1 MASAVDV
8 TTSVPA
14 IANKVAIKN
23 VRIFDGSRITE
34 PRTVVIENGLIGS
47 DRDGAEVIDGE
58 DNILIPGL
66 IDCHIHLL
74 GEADL
79 DAMASWGV
87 TTGLGMAEWPPS
99 MHQSLRNKR
108 GLTDIRSPGLP
119 ATCVGSL
126 HSKILPLPPEKL
138 VTGPGDAEAFV
149 ADRVEEGADYIKVIA
164 DVPGPD
170 QETLDAIT
178 AAAHRVGKMV
188 IAHASAYTPF
198 SMAQEAGVDVVTHAP
213 RDKVLDN
220 EAVSKMAE
228 GKRIS
233 VPTLTMMEAVSKPP
247 SWSAI
252 FRLLFRPLM
261 FFALVSRAWSQPP
274 QKYENARDSVTA
286 LYKAGV
292 PVLAGTDAY
301 SAPSSPIQVRH
312 GESLHRELELLVEAG
327 MSTLD
332 VLRSATSLPGQY
344 FGLDDRGVIEHGKRA
359 DLVLLSEDPLKDIK
373 ATRSI
378 QRVWCGG
385 VEYKRK

>member
-1 MASAVDV
+1 MAFAADAATPIPVNDK
-8 TTSVPA
+8 
-14 IANKVAIKN
+14 KVAITN
-23 VRIFDGSRITE
+23 VRTFDGSRITE

-47 DRDGAEVIDGE
+47 DPDGAEEIDGE
-58 DNILIPGL
+58 NNILIPGL

-74 GEADL
+74 GDADL
-79 DAMASWGV
+79 DAMVSWGV

-99 MHQSLRNKR
+99 THQSLRNKR

-119 ATCVGSL
+119 ATCAGSL
-126 HSKILPLPPEKL
+126 HSKILPLPPKQL

-149 ADRVEEGADYIKVIA
+149 ADRLEEGADYVKVIA

-170 QETLDAIT
+170 QETLNAIT
-178 AAAHRVGKMV
+178 TAAHRAGKMV

-213 RDKVLDN
+213 RDRVLDD
-220 EAVSKMAE
+220 EAINQMVE

-233 VPTLTMMEAVSKPP
+233 VPTLTMMEATSKPP
-247 SWSAI
+247 SWGAI
-252 FRLLFRPLM
+252 LRLLFRPLM
-261 FFALVSRAWSQPP
+261 FLALVSRVRSQPP

-292 PVLAGTDAY
+292 PILAGTDAY
-301 SAPSSPIQVRH
+301 SAPDSPVQVRH
-312 GESLHRELELLVEAG
+312 GESLHRELELLTEAG

-344 FGLDDRGVIEHGKRA
+344 FELGDRGVIEHGKRA
-359 DLVLLSEDPLKDIK
+359 DLVLLSGDPLKDIK

-385 VEYKRK
+385 VEYARK